1 MNNSRKLPSYP
12 LFVKDPYFSVWS
24 ATEILNSAN
33 PTFWYG
39 QERKI
44 YGFIKIDGVPYEFLG
59 NSGLTQKI
67 EQKSIDV
74 TSFTTDYTFVKDDVT
89 LKVSFVSP
97 LPLDDMDTLSCPVCY
112 MNYEVISDNKHEY
125 EVSIAVNENICYNE
139 DKRLSANRGI
149 VGATFKLDNFETTWF
164 GLVRQAPLSH
174 AEDNITS
181 DWGYY
186 YIAGENSRLINAFG
200 LTDYLLSKED
210 LRYNR
215 SNILN
220 DGYQCRTQY
229 ILAYNTSSKGK
240 IMFAYD
246 DVIAIRYFGDYLKD
260 YYFDNG
266 KTIIDALQETYVN
279 SEKIDKHLAE
289 LDADLKKKALKHGEE
304 YLNVLYASLRQ
315 SITAHK
321 LVKDKNGKVLFLS
334 RENNSNSCIGTVDVS
349 YPSIPL
355 FLLYDTEYVKGMMR
369 PIFKFAKMPVWTYD
383 FAPHDVGTY
392 PNCDGQVYGLK
403 NPSDDRYLATYN
415 GWYGGQV
422 RTRPMVYLYPANSD
436 VFEYKYQMPIEE
448 CADMIIMCE
457 ACRARDNDNDFLK
470 ENYDL
475 LTKWVIYLE
484 KLGLVPA
491 NQLCTDDFAGHLDK
505 NLNLA
510 IKATVGIAC
519 FANISK
525 ALGYNDIYNQYR
537 AISEDFAQKITEF
550 AYKFKWSPLTWETDD
565 STFSLKYNLAFDKIL
580 KLNLFSKDFYE
591 REIDCYISKLNPY
604 GVPLD
609 SRKDYTK
616 SDWTLWSASLTD
628 NVEKQKSI
636 ISGVNNL
643 LVKGFVRLPFGDFYS
658 TVTGVYEKFIAR
670 SVQGGNFILLL
681 ND

>member
-1 MNNSRKLPSYP
+1 MNNCRKLPAYP

-24 ATEILNSAN
+24 PSEILNETN
-33 PTFWYG
+33 PCFWYG

-44 YGFIKIDGVPYEFLG
+44 HGFIKIDGVPYEFLG

-67 EQKSIDV
+67 KQTSIEI

-97 LPLDDMDTLSCPVCY
+97 LPLDDMNTLSCPVCY
-112 MNYEVISDNKHEY
+112 LNYEVISDNKHDY
-125 EVSIAVNENICYNE
+125 EVSIALNENICYNQDNRITA
-139 DKRLSANRGI
+139 DKGV
-149 VGATFKLDNFETTWF
+149 VGATFKLDGFETAWF
-164 GLVRQAPLSH
+164 GTARQAPLSH
-174 AEDNITS
+174 AEDNIGA

-186 YIAGENSRLINAFG
+186 YVTGETCRLINIFG
-200 LTDYLLSKED
+200 LRDYLVNKKE
-210 LRYNR
+210 LRYNKPNSLDSAR
-215 SNILN
+215 
-220 DGYQCRTQY
+220 CRAQY
-229 ILAYNTSSKGK
+229 ILAYNKSAKGK
-240 IMFAYD
+240 LMVGYD

-260 YYFDNG
+260 YYFDGG
-266 KTIIDALQETYVN
+266 KTIIDALNETYAN
-279 SEKIDKHLAE
+279 SSKIDEHLAK

-304 YLNVLYASLRQ
+304 YLNVLYGSLRQ

-321 LVKDKNGKVLFLS
+321 LVKDKNGNVLFLS
-334 RENNSNSCIGTVDVS
+334 RENDSNSCIGTVDVS

-403 NPSDDRYLATYN
+403 APVEDEYLATYN
-415 GWYGGQV
+415 AWYGGQV

-436 VFEYKYQMPIEE
+436 VFKFESQMPIEE
-448 CADMIIMCE
+448 CANMIIMCD
-457 ACRARDNDNDFLK
+457 ACYERDNDKSFLK

-475 LTKWVIYLE
+475 LNKWVIYLE

-519 FANISK
+519 YSNIAK
-525 ALGYNDIYNQYR
+525 ALGYNDESKRYR
-537 AISEDFAQKITEF
+537 AIAEDFAQKITEF
-550 AYKFKWSPLTWETDD
+550 SNKFKWSPITWETDD

-580 KLNLFSKDFYE
+580 KLNLFSKDFYD
-591 REIDCYISKLNPY
+591 REVECYLTKINEF

-628 NVEKQKSI
+628 DIDKQKAI
-636 ISGVNNL
+636 IKGVNNFL
-643 LVKGFVRLPFGDFYS
+643 KNSFVRIPFSDWYS
-658 TVTGVYEKFIAR
+658 TVTGVYESFVAR